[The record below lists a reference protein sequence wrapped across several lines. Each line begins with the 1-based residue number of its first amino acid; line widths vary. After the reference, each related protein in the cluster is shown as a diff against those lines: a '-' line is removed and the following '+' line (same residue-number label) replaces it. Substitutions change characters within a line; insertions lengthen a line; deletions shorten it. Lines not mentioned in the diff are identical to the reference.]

1 VSERPGMAPNLAV
14 EDLARKLAAY
24 FGVPADA
31 FI

>member
-1 VSERPGMAPNLAV
+1 MAPNLAV